1 MEITTNINMI
11 IKTKLNTQSVVLR
24 LGRSKEEPTAYPSC
38 PNYVLLVINIT
49 FPGYVSQL
57 ICLSHTNRIL
67 YHTCKVYC
75 ITAHFF
81 RFIYIHIYIHRY
93 INPTST
99 ISLKKWNSPHVGLRL
114 MIFVYYWM
122 ICLQ

>member
-1 MEITTNINMI
+1 MEIITNINMI

-24 LGRSKEEPTAYPSC
+24 LGRSKEEATAYPSC

-49 FPGYVSQL
+49 FPGYISQL

-81 RFIYIHIYIHRY
+81 RFIYIYIHIYIY

-99 ISLKKWNSPHVGLRL
+99 IS
-114 MIFVYYWM
+114 F
-122 ICLQ
+122 

>member
-1 MEITTNINMI
+1 MEIITNINMI

-49 FPGYVSQL
+49 FPGYISQL

-81 RFIYIHIYIHRY
+81 RFIYIYIHIYIY

-99 ISLKKWNSPHVGLRL
+99 IS
-114 MIFVYYWM
+114 F
-122 ICLQ
+122 